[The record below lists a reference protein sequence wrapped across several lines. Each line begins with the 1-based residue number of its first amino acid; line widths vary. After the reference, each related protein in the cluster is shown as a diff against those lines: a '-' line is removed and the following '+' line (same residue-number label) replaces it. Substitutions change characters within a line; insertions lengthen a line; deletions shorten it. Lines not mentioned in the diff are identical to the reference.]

1 MFILYPYMD
10 LIHIWIVSIY
20 GFNSVF
26 AGELFYYV
34 YKIALHRHLL
44 REDWFNKKDPNI
56 TNLSQQLHTRIDAES
71 EIGTNKQVLI
81 GYT

>member
-44 REDWFNKKDPNI
+44 RED
-56 TNLSQQLHTRIDAES
+56 
-71 EIGTNKQVLI
+71 
-81 GYT
+81 